1 MPATP
6 RRSTQQKAALAARF
20 CKHAHDLFSE
30 AAQQETPDPAILRQ
44 IWQQALEA
52 FPEARTDALLWDLRK
67 ALLNLRE
74 ERRTS
79 EAKPADGIPVVP
91 VTALKDSDVVE
102 ATSDVALISSTEM
115 QKRTHQNRQ
124 ALASAVANRRLFQV
138 TGPHGRK
145 YYPAFFTDERY
156 QRAHLAAV
164 TQALGALSGQE
175 KLDFLSCRLTCW
187 DKERPYRRSP
197 METCRPCCA
206 SWRGAQ
212 EVTAESALS

>member
-52 FPEARTDALLWDLRK
+52 FPEARADALLWDLRK

-102 ATSDVALISSTEM
+102 ATSDVALISLTEM

-175 KLDFLSCRLTCW
+175 KLDFFVMPLDVLGQRTPLQALA
-187 DKERPYRRSP
+187 DGDLQAVLRVVAGR
-197 METCRPCCA
+197 A
-206 SWRGAQ
+206 RGDG
-212 EVTAESALS
+212 

>member
-6 RRSTQQKAALAARF
+6 RRSTQQKAALAAEF
-20 CKHAHDLFSE
+20 CKHAHALFSE
-30 AAQQETPDPAILRQ
+30 AAQQETIDPAMLRQ
-44 IWQQALEA
+44 IWHQALEA
-52 FPEARTDALLWDLRK
+52 FPEAGTDALLWDLRK
-67 ALLNLRE
+67 VLLNLRE

-91 VTALKDSDVVE
+91 VTALKDGDVVE
-102 ATSDVALISSTEM
+102 ATSEIALISSTEM

-145 YYPAFFTDERY
+145 YYPAFFSDPRY
-156 QRAHLAAV
+156 QRAHLEAV

-175 KLDFLSCRLTCW
+175 KLEFF
-187 DKERPYRRSP
+187 
-197 METCRPCCA
+197 
-206 SWRGAQ
+206 
-212 EVTAESALS
+212 VTPLDVLGQRTPLQTLADGDLQAVLRVVAARAGGDG